1 MKARKHSHRAERGA
15 ALVVSLIMLTLITMM
30 LASAFALSTTNSKS
44 VTNTQIRN
52 EAIAAANAAIEQVV
66 SSPFTDAPAAESI
79 NIDINNDGTVDYTV
93 NFAVPKCLSS
103 TTVTP
108 TSLPVSSLSLGSTFA
123 SISSSGDSSNMPSCP
138 SPALLISA
146 SIGPTDDS
154 ISATAAGISSNCV
167 TSRIRAR
174 VRCLSNAA
182 NCSRTASV
190 RTVPMTV

>member
-30 LASAFALSTTNSKS
+30 LASAFSLSTTNSKS

-93 NFAVPKCLSS
+93 NFAVPRCLSS

-123 SISSSGDSSNMPSCP
+123 STSSSYYQTVWDLDATVIDNASGASVHLHQGVRK
-138 SPALLISA
+138 LLTQA
-146 SIGPTDDS
+146 QY
-154 ISATAAGISSNCV
+154 TAAC
-167 TSRIRAR
+167 T
-174 VRCLSNAA
+174 
-182 NCSRTASV
+182 
-190 RTVPMTV
+190 